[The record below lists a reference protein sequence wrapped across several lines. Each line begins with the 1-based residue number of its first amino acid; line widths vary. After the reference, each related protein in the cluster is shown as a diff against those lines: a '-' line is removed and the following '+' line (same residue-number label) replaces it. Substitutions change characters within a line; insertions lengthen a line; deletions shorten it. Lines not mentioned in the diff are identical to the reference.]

1 MRWKVNHDVFI
12 KPSTGSDTHRNTRLI
27 QDTFLAF
34 KGLTASTWLMDHPT
48 TIRMEKPNL
57 HFGLIV
63 QHDVTGQEIKRALVH
78 VECMHGLQPLGLCAL
93 TPGAAWLQ
101 SEGGCA

>member
-1 MRWKVNHDVFI
+1 MRWKVNHDIFI

-78 VECMHGLQPLGLCAL
+78 VECMHGLQPLSLCAL